1 MRERSPLYSE
11 LEGLL
16 LQSETKQG
24 IEKSRD
30 ELEEEAI
37 DLTITADVPITVALE
52 DSRIGVVDAVHT
64 PHLSPQQ

>member
-16 LQSETKQG
+16 LQSEIKHE

-30 ELEEEAI
+30 ELEEVMYVR
-37 DLTITADVPITVALE
+37 TQRGSYRPYNQ
-52 DSRIGVVDAVHT
+52 G
-64 PHLSPQQ
+64 